1 MTQYTEKTKM
11 CKQIYRYKQ
20 KENQKHLHGV
30 VHLQKVLIRP
40 AELKEK
46 SEDHQV
52 LNLLWWPQM
61 QETDSRGKSNFLL

>member
-1 MTQYTEKTKM
+1 MIQYIQKKRSVS
-11 CKQIYRYKQ
+11 KYKQ
-20 KENQKHLHGV
+20 KEKQKRLHCV
-30 VHLQKVLIRP
+30 VHLQKVPIHP

-61 QETDSRGKSNFLL
+61 QETDSRGKRNFLL